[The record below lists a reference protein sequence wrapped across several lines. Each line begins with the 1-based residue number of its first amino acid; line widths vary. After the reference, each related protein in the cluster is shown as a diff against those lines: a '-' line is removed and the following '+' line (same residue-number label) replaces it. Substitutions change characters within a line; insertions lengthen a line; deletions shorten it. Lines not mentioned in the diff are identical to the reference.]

1 MSAQAELG
9 PVLPPRCAVRADA
22 VELLALA
29 RLATELTTPG
39 PQQDHARAL
48 RQFERM
54 RAVLGPGTDQRA
66 AGEAA
71 D

>member
-1 MSAQAELG
+1 MSAQADLG
-9 PVLPPRCAVRADA
+9 PVLPPRCKVRADA

-39 PQQDHARAL
+39 LQQDLGRAL

-54 RAVLGPGTDQRA
+54 RAVLGDPGGV
-66 AGEAA
+66 AG
-71 D
+71 

>member
-39 PQQDHARAL
+39 PQQDLGRAL

-54 RAVLGPGTDQRA
+54 RAVLGPATDLRA
-66 AGEAA
+66 AGGA